1 MRHYST
7 EDLLQIKNYIAD
19 KKNLINHSVSWV
31 NDNLKY
37 EDKNDVLLQL
47 KSAVN
52 TLNKISTNIDSKPVI
67 AVFGA
72 SQVGKSYL
80 IKSLLSSSG
89 SPFVIKNQEKEY
101 DFLKDI
107 NPPGT
112 GAEST
117 GVVTRFT
124 INNAVKFQEFPI
136 KIKILS
142 PKDILIIILDSFFL
156 DLKKISTFINRNE
169 LEAHI
174 KRFEISK
181 TEIKQKFLGEYDIL
195 EIKEYFEN
203 HLSKHT
209 ILFEGIKETRFF
221 ERIGRIV
228 EYFDYTVWSEIFSVL
243 WNRNEDLSA
252 LFNNLIQNLDKLGYD
267 SVGYL
272 AFKNV
277 LRDGGAILDV
287 ENLKVLNQS
296 SAETVFKKE
305 NGEEVIINTAY
316 LSSLILE
323 LIFSIPED
331 LIDTKEFLKNSDL
344 LDFPGARTRLGIESD
359 GIHKNIPQMLLRG
372 KVSYLF
378 NKYTDDFS
386 INNLLFCS
394 NDKNLEINE
403 LSYLLFNWISKN
415 IGKNSD
421 DRTKSLGSLTVPPLF
436 VIFTFLN
443 NQLRFDTTND
453 EGFLSNP
460 DKLQIKWE
468 NRFVR
473 FFENEIVTKS
483 RDWHVNWSHVSPKFK
498 NFYLLRDFK
507 YSTDTYD
514 GFEITGKET
523 NLREER
529 SDFMMAMKH
538 SFTNYDFVRNH
549 FDNPSDS
556 WENSTG
562 LNQDGSE
569 MIIQNLIPVSNNI
582 AKINHYLNL
591 LNTTIVDL
599 KTELVKFIH
608 SDDVSAL
615 RIKKMKTLT
624 DFQFQFSTALSR
636 NFNLFNEFIEILSIQ
651 PVEIFN
657 LLNEKIVM
665 DTAEEEKD
673 EINSAS
679 ILLISYPELKTSS
692 SYQNSL
698 EILRDRF
705 ALPTVEL
712 VEEFLNSHG
721 IKKEDL
727 FKLPKT
733 TNTKSQAYTEL
744 VINNWLEKIEH
755 QENFQHFSE
764 KGITKNNIEFI
775 TDHFKTILNKRDI
788 RNKLVMILNDVVSE
802 IDINHGNEAFLAET
816 FSLIINDIVYNL
828 DINYISEE
836 EKMEIRSMNANN
848 GNSFFER
855 KPMIDPLT
863 IAQLFD
869 NSNLDVQSIALQK
882 YIRWIEFMKTSLLIN
897 SGFVTYDETAN
908 ESLKKL
914 SSEYCEFQLN

>member
-52 TLNKISTNIDSKPVI
+52 TLNKISSNIDSKPVI

-89 SPFVIKNQEKEY
+89 HPFVIKNQDREY

-124 INNAVKFQEFPI
+124 IDNAVKFQDFPI

-156 DLKKISTFINRNE
+156 DLKKISTFVNRNE
-169 LEAHI
+169 LEIHL
-174 KRFEISK
+174 KRFEITK
-181 TEIKQKFLGEYDIL
+181 TEIKQKFLNEYDIL

-221 ERIGRIV
+221 ERISRIV
-228 EYFDYTVWSEIFSVL
+228 EYFDFTVWSDIFSVL

-252 LFNNLIQNLDKLGYD
+252 LFNNLIRNLDTLGYD

-272 AFKNV
+272 QFENV
-277 LRDGGAILDV
+277 LRTGGAILDV

-296 SAETVFKKE
+296 SVETVFKKE
-305 NGEEVIINTAY
+305 NGDEVKINTAY
-316 LSSLILE
+316 LSSLISE
-323 LIFSIPED
+323 LIFSIPDD
-331 LIDTKEFLKNSDL
+331 LVNCKEFLKNSDL
-344 LDFPGARTRLGIESD
+344 LDFPGARTRLGIEAD
-359 GIHKNIPQMLLRG
+359 GIQRNIPQMLLRG

-378 NKYTDDFS
+378 NKYTDDYS
-386 INNLLFCS
+386 INNLLFCT
-394 NDKNLEINE
+394 NDAQLNINE

-415 IGKNSD
+415 IGENAD
-421 DRTKSLGSLTVPPLF
+421 ERTKSLGSLTVPPLF
-436 VIFTFLN
+436 VIFTFIN

-453 EGFLSNP
+453 EGFLGSP
-460 DKLQIKWE
+460 EKLQNKWE

-514 GFEITGKET
+514 GFETTGKET

-529 SDFMMAMKH
+529 SDFIMSMKH
-538 SFTNYDFVRNH
+538 SFTNYDFVKNH

-562 LNQDGSE
+562 LNKDGSE

-591 LNTTIVDL
+591 LNSIIIDL
-599 KTELVKFIH
+599 KIELVKFIH

-615 RIKKMKTLT
+615 RIKNMRTVT
-624 DFQFQFSTALSR
+624 DFQFQFNTALSR

-651 PVEIFN
+651 PVDIFN

-665 DTAEEEKD
+665 DTATEENYEV
-673 EINSAS
+673 NSAS
-679 ILLISYPELKTSS
+679 ILLTSYPELKTST
-692 SYQNSL
+692 SYQSSL
-698 EILRDRF
+698 EILKDRF
-705 ALPTVEL
+705 ALPTIEL
-712 VEEFLNSHG
+712 VEEFLSSHG
-721 IKKEDL
+721 VKKEDL
-727 FKLPKT
+727 FKLPKN

-744 VINNWLEKIEH
+744 VINNWLEKIEN
-755 QENFQHFSE
+755 QGNFQHFSE

-836 EKMEIRSMNANN
+836 EKMEIRTINANN
-848 GNSFFER
+848 SNSYFER
-855 KPMIDPLT
+855 KPMTDPAT
-863 IAQLFD
+863 ISQLFD

-882 YIRWIEFMKTSLLIN
+882 YIRWIEFLKTSLLIN

-908 ESLKKL
+908 ENLKKL
-914 SSEYCEFQLN
+914 SSQYCEFQLN